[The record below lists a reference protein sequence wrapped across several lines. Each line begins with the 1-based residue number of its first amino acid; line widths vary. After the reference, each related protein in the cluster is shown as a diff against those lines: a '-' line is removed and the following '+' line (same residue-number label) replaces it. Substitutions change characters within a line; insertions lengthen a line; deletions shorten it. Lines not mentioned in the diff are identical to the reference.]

1 VNDPKEYLRT
11 CARLVRPGGMLFF
24 STLNRTP
31 QSFLK
36 GIVAAEYILRWVPQ
50 GTHDWTKFIRP
61 EEMVHALEEEGI
73 ETLDVSGISY
83 DLLCDRFNLS
93 QELDMNYIM
102 MAQKAETRSETQP
115 VQRHE

>member
-1 VNDPKEYLRT
+1 
-11 CARLVRPGGMLFF
+11 MLFF